1 MPANAYRTAWL
12 KRYHQ
17 RPDVREREVA
27 RNREA
32 RRRKREE
39 RDAARLVVAASENP
53 DVPAD
58 VKAELLS
65 LWKDAQAPPGVPPE
79 EDDDV

>member
-17 RPDVREREVA
+17 RPEVRAREVA

-32 RRRKREE
+32 RHRKK
-39 RDAARLVVAASENP
+39 DLAVAAEIVVMANENP
-53 DVPAD
+53 DVPAA
-58 VKAELLS
+58 VKAELSALFA
-65 LWKDAQAPPGVPPE
+65 DALRAGNDKTE
-79 EDDDV
+79 E